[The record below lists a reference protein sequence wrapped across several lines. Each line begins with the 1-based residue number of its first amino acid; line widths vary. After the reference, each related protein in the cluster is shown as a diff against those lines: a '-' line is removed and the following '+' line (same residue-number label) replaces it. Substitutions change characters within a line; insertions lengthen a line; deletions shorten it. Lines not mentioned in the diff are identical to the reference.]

1 MTTLERLLDV
11 RKRRGA
17 GYLVLIDPDKVEP
30 SKLPSLVEQAT
41 EAGADGFLVGGSL
54 MVRDQFE
61 TVLTRVKQATPLPVM
76 IFPGSLFQVSATA
89 DAILYLVLV
98 SGRNPDHLIGNQ
110 VVAAPIIRSIG
121 LEAIS
126 TAYMLVEG
134 GATTSAEFM
143 SGTRPLPANKPD
155 IAVAHALASE
165 YIGMKLLYFDAGSGA
180 DHPVSDAI
188 ITSVARATTLP
199 IVVGG
204 GIRTPAE
211 AHQKVKA
218 GASFIV
224 TGTVIEENGRPAL
237 LKEFADAVH
246 NGVVKTREKAT

>member
-1 MTTLERLLDV
+1 MTTLQRLLDI
-11 RKRRGA
+11 RSRRGA
-17 GYLVLIDPDKVEP
+17 GYLVLIDPDKVDVNA
-30 SKLPSLVEQAT
+30 LPTLVEQAT

-61 TVLTRVKQATPLPVM
+61 SVLKLVKRSTPLPVL

-89 DAILYLVLV
+89 DAILFLVLV

-110 VVAAPIIRSIG
+110 VIAAPVIRSLG
-121 LEAIS
+121 LEAIA

-143 SGTRPLPANKPD
+143 SGTRPLPPHKPD
-155 IAVAHALASE
+155 IAVAHALAAG

-180 DHPVSDAI
+180 DHPVPEAI
-188 ITSVARATTLP
+188 IRSVARVSTLP

-204 GIRTPAE
+204 GIRTPEE
-211 AHQKVKA
+211 ARQRVQA

-224 TGTVIEENGRPAL
+224 TGTVIEERGRSSI

-246 NGVVKTREKAT
+246 TGVSVKS